1 MAEWKKVIVSGSV
14 ASLAAVS
21 ASTGIDVDGRVAATS
36 FYGDGSNLTNVPA
49 GSINI
54 ESFAD
59 GTGITVNAG
68 VDKLILSDGG
78 TEKQITVNQ
87 LFDSSDFDT
96 EVAANSAVTA
106 NTAKNTN
113 VPTNLSKTTA
123 AAQITINS
131 SDGDNVVIGEA
142 TGTIAGVMSTTHH
155 NKLDGIESSADVT
168 DATNVTAAGA
178 LMDSEVTS
186 LDFIK
191 SVTPAIIS
199 GSNVNT
205 QLSNSQVKAAVEAA
219 SDSNTFTD
227 ADHSK
232 LNGIEASATADQT
245 NSEIT
250 TAVQASALNMGSNN
264 ITTTGKVL
272 YSNMYSSEGDLPSA
286 STYHGMFAHVHG
298 TGAGYFAH
306 GGNWIKLANNSQL
319 ASVGDGGLTTN
330 DFTNADHSKLN
341 AIEASADVTDATN
354 VASAGAVMDSEV
366 TSLDFIKS
374 VTPAIISG
382 SNVNTQLS
390 NAQVKAA
397 VEAATDSN
405 TFTDADHSKLN
416 GIEASATADQSAGD
430 IRTLLGTGNGNLVP
444 SAGSSGQFL
453 KHDGTFGTPSY
464 TTNTDTN
471 TQLSQEQVQDFVGAM
486 LGGTETGITVTY
498 QDGTND
504 IDFVVASQT
513 DQNFTNADHSKLDGI
528 EASAT
533 ADQTAIEIINLLNSD
548 LGGNKQIGNQA
559 SDLMTFGGSVT
570 VTGDLTVS
578 GTTTT
583 VDTANLNVT
592 DTFINLNDGGG
603 AADGGIVVEGQG
615 TSFGWD
621 ESENRWAFDYS
632 GATKNQTTI
641 TADAYASAVVTSDN
655 SEYRKNGNIR
665 VESNEIYIY
674 VE

>member
-106 NTAKNTN
+106 NTAKSTN
-113 VPTNLSKTTA
+113 VSTNLSKTTA
-123 AAQITINS
+123 TGQITINS

-142 TGTIAGVMSTTHH
+142 TDSIAGLMSVTHH
-155 NKLDGIESSADVT
+155 DKLDGIEAGAKADQSAGDIRTLLGTGNGNLVP
-168 DATNVTAAGA
+168 AAGGSGTF
-178 LMDSEVTS
+178 LKGDGT
-186 LDFIK
+186 FG
-191 SVTPAIIS
+191 TPS
-199 GSNVNT
+199 YTTNTNT
-205 QLSNSQVKAAVEAA
+205 QLTNAQVKAAVEAA
-219 SDSNTFTD
+219 TDSNTFTD

-245 NSEIT
+245 NAEIT
-250 TAVQASALNMGSNN
+250 AAVEASALDMGSNN

-272 YSNMYSSEGDLPSA
+272 YSNMYSTEGDLPSA

-319 ASVGDGGLTTN
+319 PSVGDGGLTTN
-330 DFTNADHSKLN
+330 DFTNADHTKLN
-341 AIEASADVTDATN
+341 GIEASADVTDTTN
-354 VASAGAVMDSEV
+354 VAGAGAVMDSEV
-366 TSLDFIKS
+366 AALAMIK
-374 VTPAIISG
+374 TLTATTISG
-382 SNVNTQLS
+382 SVTSLSSSIATGVATNTAKVGVTTGTVTSAGALMDSELTSRANVIAINQSLVS
-390 NAQVKAA
+390 G
-397 VEAATDSN
+397 ATPTFTTTN
-405 TFTDADHSKLN
+405 FTDASNKRLM
-416 GIEASATADQSAGD
+416 
-430 IRTLLGTGNGNLVP
+430 
-444 SAGSSGQFL
+444 
-453 KHDGTFGTPSY
+453 
-464 TTNTDTN
+464 TDA
-471 TQLSQEQVQDFVGAM
+471 QE
-486 LGGTETGITVTY
+486 T
-498 QDGTND
+498 
-504 IDFVVASQT
+504 
-513 DQNFTNADHSKLDGI
+513 KLDSV
-528 EASAT
+528 ESNAT
-533 ADQTAIEIINLLNSD
+533 ADQTAVEIIGLLNSD
-548 LGGNKQIGNQA
+548 LGGNFTIGNQS
-559 SDLMTFGGSVT
+559 SDVATFTGGVT

-592 DTFINLNDGGG
+592 DTFINLNDGGS

-615 TSFGWD
+615 TAFGWD

-665 VESNEIYIY
+665 VQSNEIYIY